1 MEKIIE
7 WCKLSADR
15 PIFDGPEHEMENCR
29 GKLADW
35 NENFFREN
43 WANIA
48 EITRGAIELGC
59 SGLAKSCRFVAI
71 RDMHKMSPHKLF
83 RGMLM

>member
-15 PIFDGPEHEMENCR
+15 PIYDGPEHEIENCK
-29 GKLADW
+29 GQLAEW
-35 NENFFREN
+35 NEDFMRGN
-43 WANIA
+43 WAIIS

-59 SGLAKSCRFVAI
+59 SRLAKSCRFVMI
-71 RDMHKMSPHKLF
+71 RDMHKMSPCKFFQDPL
-83 RGMLM
+83 L